1 MSIFMLLLNGLFAFL
16 FALGAHPYFN
26 DNGWN
31 PMSLII
37 CSVFVLNFFQFVQ
50 FYNLGF

>member
-16 FALGAHPYFN
+16 FALGAHPNMN
-26 DNGWN
+26 DGKWN